1 MIFNLSVVD
10 IESSGSS
17 VDIFTSEDSDN
28 QYYSKNYHV
37 FGDSHR
43 SITHKVLLF
52 ASVSFLGSSL
62 TLWDVI
68 VCGRATS
75 SVRSK
80 AEPWNEGG
88 DVLAPLGLSLSLR
101 IKPTEIRKQNG
112 VSNRYQTALHS

>member
-80 AEPWNEGG
+80 AEPWNG
-88 DVLAPLGLSLSLR
+88 VLVIYSPWLR
-101 IKPTEIRKQNG
+101 TLFSRMKRTRLLA
-112 VSNRYQTALHS
+112 R